1 MGNLRNNEKGFSG
14 VEVILVVVIVA
25 LIGVVGYMV
34 YKNHH
39 KTTPVT
45 TTNTSSS
52 KPATTNTKTPKVT
65 SSNAPQ
71 VFTASSYGFQFT
83 YPQKWSVKS
92 VAPTNPVAAYSG
104 EKVLAEY
111 TISPDVIPSTF
122 PNTSIL
128 IDYRVIDNTNN
139 ITPKQYYEDAS
150 VGGMGNGILEQ
161 GETDSSTPINGLP
174 TYTRT
179 TPYQQ
184 APDYVIGEG
193 KYLIYIQFGVTT
205 SAQDRGASEVQY
217 FNSDYMSVVNS
228 TKSL

>member
-1 MGNLRNNEKGFSG
+1 MGKLQDNETGFSV
-14 VEVILVVVIVA
+14 VEIVLVVVVIA
-25 LIGVVGYMV
+25 LIGTVGWLI

-39 KTTPVT
+39 KTTV
-45 TTNTSSS
+45 SSS
-52 KPATTNTKTPKVT
+52 TSNSAPKTTNTKTLTVT
-65 SSNAPQ
+65 PSNSPQ
-71 VFTASSYGFQFT
+71 VFTANSYGFQFT

-92 VAPTNPVAAYSG
+92 VAPSDPVAAYSG

-111 TISPDVIPSTF
+111 TISPDVIPTSF
-122 PNTSIL
+122 PDTSVS

-139 ITPKQYYEDAS
+139 ITPEQYYEDAS

-161 GETDSSTPINGLP
+161 GETDSSTPINSLP

-184 APDYVIGEG
+184 APDYVIGAG
-193 KYLIYIQFGVTT
+193 KYLIYVQFGVTT
-205 SAQDRGASEVQY
+205 SAQDQGASEVQY